1 MNAPITPPSL
11 AAQIA
16 NLPKLAMKD
25 LWAVWDKYFPQRP
38 PHHNRAYVEGR
49 VAYKIQ
55 EEALGTTLL
64 VQTQMARIG
73 EAQSNIKTQRGVEV
87 QVIPGTVLVREF
99 DNREHRVTAQANG
112 SFEYEGRR
120 FKSLSGVARHIT
132 GTQWSGPLFFGI
144 TKNKQKRGA
153 K

>member
-55 EEALGTTLL
+55 EEALGTREEETRDRSATRD
-64 VQTQMARIG
+64 QQEHTHRKPAC
-73 EAQSNIKTQRGVEV
+73 GVRA
-87 QVIPGTVLVREF
+87 T
-99 DNREHRVTAQANG
+99 
-112 SFEYEGRR
+112 S
-120 FKSLSGVARHIT
+120 
-132 GTQWSGPLFFGI
+132 
-144 TKNKQKRGA
+144 
-153 K
+153 